1 MLKKDAKK
9 WMKLDNAAKIYPAAK
24 RRKWTALFRVSAE
37 LCEPVDPKVL
47 EQALACTLPRFPSFA
62 QRLRHGLF
70 WYYLEQIDGY
80 PAIQQDVANPCVRMD
95 LRENGG
101 FMFRVRYYNRRI
113 AVEFFHV
120 LSDGTG
126 GMCFL
131 KTLVA
136 EYLRLRYGAEIPRYG
151 DILDCNEPPKA
162 EELEDAYLKYAKR
175 VTRSRREPDSFYIK
189 GTDES
194 DDFVNIITG
203 IIPVQEVLER
213 AHEKG
218 VTLTEYLTSVLI
230 LSIDRL
236 QRSQIKPERR
246 MKPVKICVPI
256 NLRQF
261 YPTRTLRNFASYVNP
276 GIEPRYGSY
285 TFDEVLKAVHHHMG
299 TEVTEKLLNA
309 KITTNVQTERSAIL
323 RIMPL
328 FVKNMAMKLTFN
340 LVGDRKTSSSI
351 SNLGAVRLPDEMAK
365 YVTRMDFILG
375 PLSRNRVVCAAV
387 SYNGRLMLNFTS
399 TIRETDV
406 EREFFRYLVR
416 LGIHVKIESNRREP
430 RPAPPYP
437 GRAGEILA

>member
-1 MLKKDAKK
+1 MKKDAKK

-37 LCEPVDPKVL
+37 LRDPIDPDIL
-47 EQALACTLPRFPSFA
+47 EQALACTIPRFPSFA

-70 WYYLEQIDGY
+70 WYYLEHIDGY

-95 LRENGG
+95 LRKNGG

-136 EYLRLRYGAEIPRYG
+136 EYLRLRYGADIPRGG
-151 DILDCNEPPKA
+151 DILDCTEPPKP

-175 VTRSRREPDSFYIK
+175 VTRSRSEADSFYIR
-189 GTDES
+189 GTEES
-194 DDFVNIITG
+194 DDFINIITG
-203 IIPVQEVLER
+203 MIPVQEVLSR

-230 LSIDRL
+230 LAIDRL

-246 MKPVKICVPI
+246 MKPIKICVPI
-256 NLRQF
+256 NLRKF
-261 YPTRTLRNFASYVNP
+261 YPTKTLRNFASYVNP

-285 TFDEVLKAVHHHMG
+285 TFDEVLRAVHHYMG

-309 KITTNVQTERSAIL
+309 KITTNVQSERSAIL

-328 FVKNMAMKLTFN
+328 FVKNVAMKLTFN

-351 SNLGAVRLPDEMAK
+351 SNLGQVRLPDEMAQ

-387 SYNGRLMLNFTS
+387 SYNGMLMLNFTS

-416 LGIHVKIESNRREP
+416 LGIHVRIESNQREP
-430 RPAPPYP
+430 GLHQPLPT
-437 GRAGEILA
+437 ED